1 MSKENK
7 QKNYVIFT
15 VMYQAYAHIQPST
28 ETKQFLLGPKSFKM
42 VYFGVTEFESLVV

>member
-15 VMYQAYAHIQPST
+15 VMH
-28 ETKQFLLGPKSFKM
+28 QFLLGPNSFKM